1 MNISDLVPWRSRA
14 VAHRENDPFL
24 TMQQEF
30 NHLFDN
36 FFRRFDMIPAGDGQF
51 QFAPRLNI
59 AETEK
64 DFQVTVEL
72 PGMDEKDIEVTLAHN
87 LLTIQGEKKADK
99 EEKDKN
105 FYRHERNYGFFQR
118 TIPLPSDLVDQ
129 QKVDAAFD
137 KGILTVTL
145 PKVEGVQPTTKRIT
159 VKAA

>member
-14 VAHRENDPFL
+14 VAPRQNDSFL
-24 TMQQEF
+24 LMQQEF

-36 FFRRFDMIPAGDGQF
+36 FFRRFDMLPAGDGQF
-51 QFAPRLNI
+51 EFAPHLNM

-72 PGMDEKDIEVTLAHN
+72 PGMDEKDIDITVTHN
-87 LLTIQGEKKADK
+87 LLTIQGEKKVAK
-99 EEKDKN
+99 EEKEKN
-105 FYRHERNYGFFQR
+105 FYRRERNYGFFQR
-118 TIPLPSDLVDQ
+118 TIPVPSDLVDQ
-129 QKVDAAFD
+129 NKIEATFE

-145 PKVEGVQPTTKRIT
+145 PKVEGVQQTAKRIA

>member
-30 NHLFDN
+30 NNLFDN
-36 FFRRFDMIPAGDGQF
+36 FFRHFDMIPAGNSPF
-51 QFAPRLNI
+51 EFAPHLNM

-64 DFQVTVEL
+64 EFQVTVEL
-72 PGMDEKDIEVTLAHN
+72 PGMDEKEIEVTLDHN
-87 LLTIQGEKKADK
+87 QLTIQGEKKADK
-99 EEKDKN
+99 EEKEKN
-105 FYRHERNYGFFQR
+105 FYRRERNYGFFQR
-118 TIPLPSDLVDQ
+118 TIPVPSDLVDQ
-129 QKVDAAFD
+129 NQIEAAFE

-145 PKVEGVQPTTKRIT
+145 PKVEGVQPATKRIA